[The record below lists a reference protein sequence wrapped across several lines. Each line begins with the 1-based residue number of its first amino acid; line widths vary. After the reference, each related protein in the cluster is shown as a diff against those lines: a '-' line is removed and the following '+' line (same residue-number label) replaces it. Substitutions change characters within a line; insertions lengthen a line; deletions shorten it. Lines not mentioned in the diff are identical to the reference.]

1 MRTEKARQREEERE
15 KEGVSGRTP
24 RIHEVKG
31 DNGQEGSREKTEDQ
45 WGEEE
50 GRRSE
55 GRNGLYQT
63 PVRQVGSSELKRN
76 YRHGGVKRTI

>member
-1 MRTEKARQREEERE
+1 MRTERERQRERGRE
-15 KEGVSGRTP
+15 KETHSS
-24 RIHEVKG
+24 RIHKVKR
-31 DNGQEGSREKTEDQ
+31 DNGQEGSRGKTEDQ

-55 GRNGLYQT
+55 GGNGLYQT

-76 YRHGGVKRTI
+76 YRHGGVKGTI